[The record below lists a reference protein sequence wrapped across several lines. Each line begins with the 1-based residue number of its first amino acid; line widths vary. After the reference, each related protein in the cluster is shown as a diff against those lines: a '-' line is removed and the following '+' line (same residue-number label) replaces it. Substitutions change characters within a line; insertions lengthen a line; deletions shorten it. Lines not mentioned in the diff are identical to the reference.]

1 MLNAKLLKL
10 KNNWQNAMKRDYTSG
25 IQEDVTF
32 FTGVEI
38 ERTPAYGM
46 KTLFVVGVQDAR
58 EIVSLALSKGCTHI
72 YFGANQS
79 FPKLATDDAD
89 AWRPWEQMID
99 RCLDADYWCTL
110 DFDVSVVQGVLEM
123 PVIGHR
129 RFIPQVSVKLP
140 YLTQL
145 GYNATIKIDDLD
157 FEHSNPGV
165 WCHRLR
171 DLTTTETFTD
181 WDQYGKDEIIK

>member
-1 MLNAKLLKL
+1 
-10 KNNWQNAMKRDYTSG
+10 MKREYTEGTKEG
-25 IQEDVTF
+25 ITF
-32 FTGVEI
+32 FTGIEI

-46 KTLFVVGVQDAR
+46 RTLFVTGVQDID
-58 EIVSLALSKGCTHI
+58 EILKLAAEHDCEHI

-79 FPKLATDDAD
+79 FPTLATDDAEQ
-89 AWRPWEQMID
+89 WRPWERMID
-99 RCLDADYWCTL
+99 QCLENDYWCTL

-123 PVIGHR
+123 PVIGQR
-129 RFIPQVSVKLP
+129 RFIPQVSVKIP

-157 FEHSNPGV
+157 FDYSNPGV
-165 WCHRLR
+165 WCHSLNS
-171 DLTTTETFTD
+171 LTTRETFTN

>member
-1 MLNAKLLKL
+1 
-10 KNNWQNAMKRDYTSG
+10 MKRDYATG
-25 IQEDVTF
+25 VEEQVTI

-46 KTLFVVGVQDAR
+46 KTLFVVGVQPVEKLIEQAS
-58 EIVSLALSKGCTHI
+58 IYNCTHI

-79 FPKLATDDAD
+79 FPQLATDDAD

-99 RCLDADYWCTL
+99 QCLDADFWCTL

-140 YLTQL
+140 YLQQL
-145 GYNATIKIDDLD
+145 GYNATIKLDDLD
-157 FEHSNPGV
+157 FEYSNPGV